1 MGATADSLGMPRDD
15 QQRRVIER
23 LREAH
28 GEPVDFEELL
38 AIGIEHPAV
47 VCYELELSGVPILQR
62 REANRLLFSLPVRGT
77 APAAAHEPGRGQ
89 PRRPRLPVA
98 PNRPPVPER
107 SEGAEEVERPRR
119 GVPRGGA
126 VRARVPLASQRGAR
140 LALPAAALALIA
152 VGAALLA
159 SASGDHPHGT
169 GGARLGST
177 RTHAHARPGTPPRRA
192 PAQAAAP
199 LELAGVP
206 VPGGLRE
213 RTPPVPVSPGAAA
226 ALESEG
232 HRLLAAGQYS
242 VAVDRLLGAI
252 RASGQSL
259 AQCME
264 PGTEACLTF
273 AYALYD
279 LGRALRLDGDPSAA
293 IPVLRQRLRIDN
305 QRPIVQQELELA
317 RSAGA

>member
-1 MGATADSLGMPRDD
+1 MGATADSFGTPRDD

-47 VCYELELSGVPILQR
+47 VCYELELSGVPIVQR
-62 REANRLLFSLPVRGT
+62 RESNRLLFSLPVRRT

-89 PRRPRLPVA
+89 PRRPRRPVA
-98 PNRPPVPER
+98 PHRPPVPER
-107 SEGAEEVERPRR
+107 SERAEEIERPRR

-126 VRARVPLASQRGAR
+126 VRARVLASQRSAR
-140 LALPAAALALIA
+140 LALPAGALALIA
-152 VGAALLA
+152 VGAALLV

-199 LELAGVP
+199 VELAGVP
-206 VPGGLRE
+206 VPGGLRG

-242 VAVDRLLGAI
+242 AAVDRLLGAI

-317 RSAGA
+317 RNAGA